1 MRFTFIPELFRQ
13 FFSKP
18 FTNLFPVKYAPASI
32 KETLEKVEKGEIKIV
47 PPVEIPDRET
57 FRGKIQYDKEK
68 CIGCKL
74 CIKVC
79 PAKAIEFKEE
89 EKKIRI
95 YIGRCIFCG
104 QCVDICPTGAIKAT
118 KEFKLI
124 RIFKVVINYIV
135 FFSNLFTKLLNNLF
149 FWNKSIEEQDS
160 LGFKRSPGFD
170 FRFHCFNF
178 LEKSPS

>member
-104 QCVDICPTGAIKAT
+104 QCVDICPKNALSQGE
-118 KEFKLI
+118 EFLMADTN
-124 RIFKVVINYIV
+124 KVNERWIV
-135 FFSNLFTKLLNNLF
+135 
-149 FWNKSIEEQDS
+149 E
-160 LGFKRSPGFD
+160 
-170 FRFHCFNF
+170 
-178 LEKSPS
+178 